1 MPAPKVSPR
10 PAPAPPKFNVP
21 NLSAPRPR
29 KKSRGVKPSAED
41 AIKRDPRVIALFN
54 ELSRRAS
61 VVASTVAWEA
71 QRAQLAAAA
80 GGSPPPRSGTLGS
93 ARRGTPT
100 RPGSAAGT
108 PRRPGS
114 ASPAPATPSPRPAAG
129 VPPSASPA
137 ATAGEAA
144 ERELTEEEAAAY
156 LPTLPARGAAVA
168 AFEPRSLQEVSDF
181 VADVKA
187 QGGDA
192 PRSGHAAV
200 GFPGARWRLLADAAA
215 VFDQLLDMCD
225 TLTKW
230 ECRPQVGAAA
240 AGCGCWGLGPGGGA
254 AAELTRCAGCSLAKR
269 LPRHAY
275 PSAPDLVSTCCQL
288 LTAPSQPIRPAPSSC
303 LSQRRW
309 AWWQRRTAWH
319 PTWRRYRAQRAESC
333 TPTTH

>member
-1 MPAPKVSPR
+1 MPAPKPSPR
-10 PAPAPPKFNVP
+10 PAPAPPKFNAP

-41 AIKRDPRVIALFN
+41 AIKRDPRVIALYN
-54 ELSRRAS
+54 ELSRGAS

-71 QRAQLAAAA
+71 QRAELAAAA
-80 GGSPPPRSGTLGS
+80 GGSPPPRGGTPGS

-100 RPGSAAGT
+100 RPASAAGT

-129 VPPSASPA
+129 AAPGASPPAASPA
-137 ATAGEAA
+137 AAAA
-144 ERELTEEEAAAY
+144 ERELTEDEAAAY

-192 PRSGHAAV
+192 PRSGHAAAS
-200 GFPGARWRLLADAAA
+200 FPGARWRLLVDAAA

-230 ECRPQVGAAA
+230 ECRAQVGA
-240 AGCGCWGLGPGGGA
+240 GREGPGRCGA
-254 AAELTRCAGCSLAKR
+254 DAFA
-269 LPRHAY
+269 
-275 PSAPDLVSTCCQL
+275 
-288 LTAPSQPIRPAPSSC
+288 
-303 LSQRRW
+303 
-309 AWWQRRTAWH
+309 
-319 PTWRRYRAQRAESC
+319 
-333 TPTTH
+333 